1 MSDKLDYF
9 LKTNKIPNI
18 MIHGDSGSGKKTIV
32 KQFIDKIYKNNK
44 NKEKYI
50 LNINCGD
57 GMGIKLIREDLKFFG
72 KTVVEKN
79 MIKLIV
85 LYNGDKLTP
94 DAQCAL
100 RRCIEIYS
108 KNTRFIII
116 INNKE
121 LLLKPLLSRF
131 CEIYIPSTHNYYK
144 EDNNKFTLVKTQDI
158 ETIIKSDNHLLL
170 ISESLYDN
178 GFHIFDIINYY
189 KTSDDGNKNFYLS
202 YIDVFRRNVLHE
214 KIIIYFSI
222 YLFKMRPSIEL
233 FNINCY

>member
-1 MSDKLDYF
+1 MSEKLDYF

-18 MIHGDSGSGKKTIV
+18 MVHGDSGSGKKTIV
-32 KQFIDKIYKNNK
+32 KQFLNNIYKNNK

-79 MIKLIV
+79 MIKIIV

-116 INNKE
+116 INNKK

-131 CEIYIPSTHNYYK
+131 CEIYISSSCNYYK
-144 EDNNKFTLVKTQDI
+144 EENKKNILDKTQDI
-158 ETIIKSDNHLLL
+158 KTIIKSDNNLLL
-170 ISESLYDN
+170 ISKSLYDN

-189 KTSDDGNKNFYLS
+189 KTSDDANKNFYLS
-202 YIDVFRRNVLHE
+202 YIDVFRKNVLHE